1 MGNCNNCYSNLI
13 VTINY
18 LKSDLIK
25 KQRAFKIGL
34 ISIFL
39 VVFFLTLLL
48 NAIELCSCIFIKL
61 SEEQTGEIDLIF
73 TPYLSSR
80 SVANQKSGFDSFFYN
95 KTQENRNQTFSF
107 DNLNFLN
114 FYDVEKKLENLS
126 YIEGVAPRW
135 IISGHAKKVEDGDNA
150 DFRTNIFILES
161 TKENNIGIGRELYLP
176 ELKENECY
184 VSTTLSDALKLGI
197 GDQLEM
203 KISLSELLQAYSS
216 GEQGS
221 EEDEDE
227 PINKNQQK
235 YQRRDNNHN
244 HYHRHKSPYI
254 IKRFNGI
261 LKDENDTNE
270 ENLFNGSDIFNIT
283 EFFTNFYFNP
293 ENDDKMFK
301 DKNYKTMKKFLIK
314 SNPIKQILDNYIKKY
329 INKNINSQINKIIKN
344 INQILPYKFNISDLV
359 NFSIK
364 KSHLTNP
371 ILRQSPYIKS
381 LTNILFPEEFKEN
394 KNQKKSKPNQ
404 KKEDII
410 AQNIIN
416 SIIRQ
421 VFIYNKTTDLIH
433 INQNII
439 NMLKT
444 GKVPLSFNYDID
456 YESILNQIDPSSI
469 FDNITQFIN
478 FKLNLTIR
486 ETIKSTGGKWPSA
499 SGNVIAMDSKHVTKY
514 LYSNAERIVDE
525 IVKALDIEQMR
536 DFIWN
541 YINNYLTGFDINNYA
556 LTVNAIFKDKFDI
569 YKKDQK
575 SMRHYISDIAGQI
588 TTLLGE
594 NYQVNIQAP
603 IYQIMSTVEVAK
615 LFLQDIFIGIM
626 FFLWILCVL
635 LVYSL
640 MLGNVDERTYEFGM
654 MRSLGFKKNNLIS
667 LIILQGFIFAVP
679 GTILGL
685 TTAYIANNFVAFLFN
700 WYSALVMPF
709 FLSTFNII
717 FGIFVGLSIPLIS
730 SYFPIKKSLEDNLR
744 ETLAIF
750 NKKIGDIVVSIIK
763 LENLGVSPTTLIA
776 AITLIVI
783 GLLTYY
789 LAPMS
794 FLLLNSQL
802 FLFIMIAILITMLLG
817 LIILTQLIVPY
828 LQKFI
833 LKIIM
838 LISCKDRN
846 LHLIVLKNLE
856 GHKRRDQ
863 QVSIMFM
870 VALGFVIFSGCTLNL
885 VVDFVEVLAKGL
897 IGGDFSVY
905 VTDRNAI
912 NITLNEIGI
921 NNYLNN
927 IKKNYPDLIQN
938 HAYASWTLNELIATD
953 SYYLRSRIASL
964 SGYPIM
970 NRNVR
975 SLDKNFLDSTYT
987 SLYTLSEY
995 DKKLNISR
1003 IRNNLIDIN
1012 KMLYENPNIPYLLE
1026 GKNDS
1031 FIFPQSNNRR
1041 IPNLISDF
1049 QLSLFAAEG
1058 IRKLAAIGVENPAQL
1073 AFTNIN
1079 PHSIPG
1085 KVIGMVSKLPGVATY
1100 SSYSSISRR
1109 SEVYISMDQMR
1120 KLIDI
1125 ERQIYMIDIGNVTN
1139 KTVDGVRKR
1148 QMILKYND
1156 NASKEL
1162 KDMVFFAMNNYIG
1175 GLNCFTI
1182 QLDDVIEISQ
1192 KVKKIIGYIFLVLGI
1207 IALVLS
1213 FFLIWTSFYSNIR
1226 ENIAEYGIMR
1236 SIGVTKAQSVRIY
1249 LYEAA
1254 TIILTSIVIGTFI
1267 GIVISSSL
1275 ILQFDVFLELPFVF
1289 NFPYELYFILI
1300 TIGLGLGLLG
1310 SYYPTYAV
1318 NTLSLVKIMKGF
1330 NE

>member
-1 MGNCNNCYSNLI
+1 MGNCNICYSNLT
-13 VTINY
+13 VTLNY

-48 NAIELCSCIFIKL
+48 NAIQLCSCIFIKL
-61 SEEQTGEIDLIF
+61 SEEQSGEIDLIF
-73 TPYLSSR
+73 TPYLASR
-80 SVANQKSGFDSFFYN
+80 SVTNQKSGFDSFFYN
-95 KTQENRNQTFSF
+95 KTSEKRNQTFSL

-114 FYDVEKKLENLS
+114 FYDVEKKLQNLS
-126 YIEGVAPRW
+126 FIEGVAPRW
-135 IISGHAKKVEDGDNA
+135 IITGHAKKIDKSDNS
-150 DFRTNIFILES
+150 DFRANIFILES
-161 TKENNIGIGRELYLP
+161 TIENNIGIGRELYLP

-184 VSTTLSDALKLGI
+184 ISTTLSDALKLGI

-203 KISLSELLQAYSS
+203 RISLSELLQAYSA
-216 GEQGS
+216 GDQGS
-221 EEDEDE
+221 GEDEDE
-227 PINKNQQK
+227 SEPQNLGQE
-235 YQRRDNNHN
+235 RRDDRSH
-244 HYHRHKSPYI
+244 HYHRRHRP
-254 IKRFNGI
+254 IKNNEFLGN
-261 LKDENDTNE
+261 LKDEQDMSE
-270 ENLFNGSDIFNIT
+270 LYLMSEDIMNIS
-283 EFFTNFYFNP
+283 EFYPHLNYDS
-293 ENDDKMFK
+293 ENDDKMFQN
-301 DKNYKTMKKFLIK
+301 KNYKMFKKAILN
-314 SNPIKQILDNYIKKY
+314 SNPIKEIFENYIQKY
-329 INKNINSQINKIIKN
+329 INQNINRQINTVLQNMNKFLPFS
-344 INQILPYKFNISDLV
+344 INMSELENL
-359 NFSIK
+359 SIK

-371 ILRQSPYIKS
+371 LLQQAPYIKT
-381 LTNILFPEEFKEN
+381 LTKILFPEEYSQEN
-394 KNQKKSKPNQ
+394 TQKNSKTKA
-404 KKEDII
+404 KKEDIF

-416 SIIRQ
+416 SIFRQ
-421 VFIYNKTTDLIH
+421 VFIYNETTDLIY
-433 INQNII
+433 IDKDIL

-444 GKVPLSFNYDID
+444 GNIPPYFKYDID
-456 YESILNQIDPSSI
+456 YDSILEQIDPGPI
-469 FDNITQFIN
+469 FDNITKFLN

-486 ETIKSTGGKWPSA
+486 EKVKSTGGKWPSA
-499 SGNVIAMDSKHVTKY
+499 SGNVIAMDSKHIKSY
-514 LYSNAERIVDE
+514 LYLNAERIVDE
-525 IVKALDIEQMR
+525 IVKTLHIEPMR
-536 DFIWN
+536 EIIWN
-541 YINNYLTGFDINNYA
+541 YIDGYLKGFDINYYA
-556 LTVNAIFKDKFDI
+556 LTINAIFKDKFDI

-575 SMRHYISDIAGQI
+575 SMRHYISNIAGEI
-588 TTLLGE
+588 TSLLGE
-594 NYQVNIQAP
+594 DYQINIQAP
-603 IYQIMSTVEVAK
+603 IYSIMSTVEVAK

-654 MRSLGFKKNNLIS
+654 MRSLGFKKNNLIL

-685 TTAYIANNFVAFLFN
+685 TTSYIANNFVAFLFN
-700 WYSALVMPF
+700 WYTALVMPF

-717 FGIFVGLSIPLIS
+717 FGIVVGLSIPLIS

-744 ETLAIF
+744 ETLSIF

-794 FLLLNSQL
+794 FLLLDSQL

-817 LIILTQLIVPY
+817 LIILTQLLVPY
-828 LQKFI
+828 LQKLI
-833 LKIIM
+833 LRIIM
-838 LISCKDRN
+838 FISWKDRN
-846 LHLIVLKNLE
+846 LHLIVVKNLE

-885 VVDFVEVLAKGL
+885 VVDFAETLSKGL

-905 VTDRNAI
+905 VTNGNAI
-912 NITLNEIGI
+912 NLTLNEVGI
-921 NNYLNN
+921 KNYLNN
-927 IKKNYPDLIQN
+927 IQKTYPDLIQN
-938 HAYASWTLNELIATD
+938 HTFVSWMNNDLLWTENI
-953 SYYLRSRIASL
+953 RINSRIASL

-970 NRNVR
+970 GRRVKAV
-975 SLDKNFLDSTYT
+975 DKSFLDSTYN
-987 SLYTLSEY
+987 SLYTLTEY
-995 DKKLNISR
+995 DKTLNISR
-1003 IRNNLIDIN
+1003 TRENLVDIN
-1012 KMLYENPNIPYLLE
+1012 KMLYDNPNIPYMLE
-1026 GKNDS
+1026 GNNDS
-1031 FIFPQSNNRR
+1031 FIYPQNSNRR
-1041 IPNLISDF
+1041 ILNLLSDF
-1049 QLSLFAAEG
+1049 QLNVFASEG
-1058 IRKLAAIGVENPAQL
+1058 IRKLAAIGVDNPARL
-1073 AFTNIN
+1073 SYTSPN
-1079 PHSIPG
+1079 PHSIPIR
-1085 KVIGMVSKLPGVATY
+1085 VIGMVSKLPGVASY
-1100 SSYSSISRR
+1100 SSYSTLSRN
-1109 SEVYISMDQMR
+1109 SEVYISMDQM
-1120 KLIDI
+1120 KKYIDI
-1125 ERQIYMIDIGNVTN
+1125 ERQIYNLDIGNVTN
-1139 KTVDGVRKR
+1139 KTVNGIRKR
-1148 QMILKYND
+1148 QMILKYQD

-1182 QLDDVIEISQ
+1182 QLDDVIDISQ
-1192 KVKKIIGYIFLVLGI
+1192 KVKNIIGYIFLVLGI

-1236 SIGVTKAQSVRIY
+1236 SIGITKAQSIRIY

-1254 TIILTSIVIGTFI
+1254 TIILCSIIIGTFI
-1267 GIVISSSL
+1267 GVVISTSL

-1300 TIGLGLGLLG
+1300 TVGLGLGLLG

>member
-1 MGNCNNCYSNLI
+1 MGNCNICYSNLT
-13 VTINY
+13 VTLNY

-48 NAIELCSCIFIKL
+48 NAIQLCSCIFIKL
-61 SEEQTGEIDLIF
+61 SEEQSGEIDLIF
-73 TPYLSSR
+73 TPYLASR
-80 SVANQKSGFDSFFYN
+80 SVTNQKSGFDSFFYN
-95 KTQENRNQTFSF
+95 KTSEKRNQTFSL

-114 FYDVEKKLENLS
+114 FYDVEKKLQNLS
-126 YIEGVAPRW
+126 FIEGVAPRW
-135 IISGHAKKVEDGDNA
+135 IITGHAKKIDKSDNS
-150 DFRTNIFILES
+150 DFRANIFILES
-161 TKENNIGIGRELYLP
+161 TIENNIGIGRELYLP

-184 VSTTLSDALKLGI
+184 ISTTLSDALKLGI

-203 KISLSELLQAYSS
+203 RISLSELLQAYSA
-216 GEQGS
+216 GDQGS
-221 EEDEDE
+221 GEDEDE
-227 PINKNQQK
+227 SEPQNLGQE
-235 YQRRDNNHN
+235 RRDDRSH
-244 HYHRHKSPYI
+244 HYHRRHRP
-254 IKRFNGI
+254 IKNNEFLGN
-261 LKDENDTNE
+261 LKDEQDMSE
-270 ENLFNGSDIFNIT
+270 LNLMSDGIMNIS
-283 EFFTNFYFNP
+283 EFYPHLNYDS
-293 ENDDKMFK
+293 ENDDKMFQN
-301 DKNYKTMKKFLIK
+301 KNYKMFKKAILN
-314 SNPIKQILDNYIKKY
+314 SNPIKEIFENYIQKY
-329 INKNINSQINKIIKN
+329 INQNINRQISNVLQNMNKFLPFS
-344 INQILPYKFNISDLV
+344 INMSELENL
-359 NFSIK
+359 SIK

-371 ILRQSPYIKS
+371 LLQQAPYIKT
-381 LTNILFPEEFKEN
+381 LTKILFPEEYSEKNTQKTSKTKE
-394 KNQKKSKPNQ
+394 
-404 KKEDII
+404 KKEDIF
-410 AQNIIN
+410 AQNVIN

-421 VFIYNKTTDLIH
+421 VFIYNETTDLIY
-433 INQNII
+433 IDKDIL

-444 GKVPLSFNYDID
+444 GNIPPYFKYDID
-456 YESILNQIDPSSI
+456 YDSILEQIDPGPI
-469 FDNITQFIN
+469 FDNITKFLN

-486 ETIKSTGGKWPSA
+486 EKVKSTGGKWPSA
-499 SGNVIAMDSKHVTKY
+499 SGNVIAMDSKHIKSY
-514 LYSNAERIVDE
+514 LYLNAERIVDD
-525 IVKALDIEQMR
+525 IVKTLHIEPMR
-536 DFIWN
+536 EIIWN
-541 YINNYLTGFDINNYA
+541 YIDGYLKGFDINYYA
-556 LTVNAIFKDKFDI
+556 LTINAIFKDKFDI

-575 SMRHYISDIAGQI
+575 SMRHYISNIAGEI
-588 TTLLGE
+588 TSLLGE
-594 NYQVNIQAP
+594 DYQINIQAP
-603 IYQIMSTVEVAK
+603 IYSIMSTVEVAK

-654 MRSLGFKKNNLIS
+654 MRSLGFKKNNLIL

-685 TTAYIANNFVAFLFN
+685 TTSYIANNFVAFLFN
-700 WYSALVMPF
+700 WYTALVMPF

-717 FGIFVGLSIPLIS
+717 FGIVVGLSIPLIS

-744 ETLAIF
+744 ETLSIF

-794 FLLLNSQL
+794 FLLLDSQL

-817 LIILTQLIVPY
+817 LIILTQLLVPY
-828 LQKFI
+828 LQKLI
-833 LKIIM
+833 LRIIM
-838 LISCKDRN
+838 FISWKDRN
-846 LHLIVLKNLE
+846 LHLIVVKNLE

-885 VVDFVEVLAKGL
+885 VVDFAETLSKGL

-905 VTDRNAI
+905 VTNGNAI
-912 NITLNEIGI
+912 NLTLNEVGI
-921 NNYLNN
+921 KNYLNN
-927 IKKNYPDLIQN
+927 IQKTYPDLIQN
-938 HAYASWTLNELIATD
+938 HTFVSWMNNDLLWTENI
-953 SYYLRSRIASL
+953 RINSRIASL

-970 NRNVR
+970 GRRVKAV
-975 SLDKNFLDSTYT
+975 DKSFLDSTYN
-987 SLYTLSEY
+987 SLYTLTEY
-995 DKKLNISR
+995 DKTLNISR
-1003 IRNNLIDIN
+1003 TRENLVDIN
-1012 KMLYENPNIPYLLE
+1012 KMLYDNPNIPYMLE
-1026 GKNDS
+1026 GNNDS
-1031 FIFPQSNNRR
+1031 FIYPQNSNRR
-1041 IPNLISDF
+1041 ILNLLSDF
-1049 QLSLFAAEG
+1049 QLNVFASEG
-1058 IRKLAAIGVENPAQL
+1058 IRKLAAIGVDNPARL
-1073 AFTNIN
+1073 SYTSPN
-1079 PHSIPG
+1079 PHSIPIR
-1085 KVIGMVSKLPGVATY
+1085 VIGMVSKLPGVASY
-1100 SSYSSISRR
+1100 SSYSTLSRN
-1109 SEVYISMDQMR
+1109 SEVYISMDQM
-1120 KLIDI
+1120 KKYIDI
-1125 ERQIYMIDIGNVTN
+1125 ERQIYNLDIGNVTN
-1139 KTVDGVRKR
+1139 KTVNGIRKR
-1148 QMILKYND
+1148 QMILKYQD

-1182 QLDDVIEISQ
+1182 QLDDVIDISQ
-1192 KVKKIIGYIFLVLGI
+1192 KVKNIIGYIFLVLGI

-1236 SIGVTKAQSVRIY
+1236 SIGITKAQSIRIY

-1254 TIILTSIVIGTFI
+1254 TIILCSIIIGTFI
-1267 GIVISSSL
+1267 GVVISTSL

-1300 TIGLGLGLLG
+1300 TVGLGLGLLG

>member
-1 MGNCNNCYSNLI
+1 MGNCNICYSNLT
-13 VTINY
+13 VTLNY

-48 NAIELCSCIFIKL
+48 NAIQLCSCIFIKL
-61 SEEQTGEIDLIF
+61 SEEQSGEIDLIF
-73 TPYLSSR
+73 TPYLASR
-80 SVANQKSGFDSFFYN
+80 SVTNQKSGFDSFFYN
-95 KTQENRNQTFSF
+95 KTSEKRNQTFSL

-114 FYDVEKKLENLS
+114 FYDVEKKLQNLS
-126 YIEGVAPRW
+126 FIEGVAPRW
-135 IISGHAKKVEDGDNA
+135 IITGHAKKIDKSDNS
-150 DFRTNIFILES
+150 DFRANIFILES
-161 TKENNIGIGRELYLP
+161 TIENNIGIGRELYLP

-184 VSTTLSDALKLGI
+184 ISTTLSDALKLGI

-203 KISLSELLQAYSS
+203 RISLSELLQAYSA
-216 GEQGS
+216 GDQGS
-221 EEDEDE
+221 GEDEDE
-227 PINKNQQK
+227 SEPQNLGQE
-235 YQRRDNNHN
+235 RRDDRSH
-244 HYHRHKSPYI
+244 HYHRRHRPIKSNE
-254 IKRFNGI
+254 FLGN
-261 LKDENDTNE
+261 LKDEQDMSE
-270 ENLFNGSDIFNIT
+270 LYLMSEDIMNIS
-283 EFFTNFYFNP
+283 EFYPHLNYDS
-293 ENDDKMFK
+293 ENDDKMFQN
-301 DKNYKTMKKFLIK
+301 KNYKMFKKAILN
-314 SNPIKQILDNYIKKY
+314 SNPIKEIFENYIQKY
-329 INKNINSQINKIIKN
+329 INQNINRQINTVLQNMNKFLPFS
-344 INQILPYKFNISDLV
+344 INMSELENL
-359 NFSIK
+359 SIK

-371 ILRQSPYIKS
+371 LLQQGPYIKT
-381 LTNILFPEEFKEN
+381 LTKILFPEEYSQEN
-394 KNQKKSKPNQ
+394 TQKNSKTKA
-404 KKEDII
+404 KKEDIF

-416 SIIRQ
+416 SIFRQ
-421 VFIYNKTTDLIH
+421 VFIYNETTDLIY
-433 INQNII
+433 IDKDIL

-444 GKVPLSFNYDID
+444 GNIPPYFKYDID
-456 YESILNQIDPSSI
+456 YDSILEQIDPGPI
-469 FDNITQFIN
+469 FDNITKFLN

-486 ETIKSTGGKWPSA
+486 EKVKSTGGKWPSA
-499 SGNVIAMDSKHVTKY
+499 SGNVIAMDSKHIKSY
-514 LYSNAERIVDE
+514 LYLNAERIVDE
-525 IVKALDIEQMR
+525 IVKTLHIEPMR
-536 DFIWN
+536 EIIWN
-541 YINNYLTGFDINNYA
+541 YIDGYLKGFDINYYA
-556 LTVNAIFKDKFDI
+556 LTINAIFKDKFDI

-575 SMRHYISDIAGQI
+575 SMRHYISNIAGEI
-588 TTLLGE
+588 TSLLGE
-594 NYQVNIQAP
+594 DYQINIQAP
-603 IYQIMSTVEVAK
+603 IYSIMSTVEVAK

-654 MRSLGFKKNNLIS
+654 MRSLGFKKNNLIL

-685 TTAYIANNFVAFLFN
+685 TTSYIANNFVAFLFN
-700 WYSALVMPF
+700 WYTALVMPF

-717 FGIFVGLSIPLIS
+717 FGIVVGLSIPLIS

-744 ETLAIF
+744 ETLSIF

-776 AITLIVI
+776 AVTLIVI

-794 FLLLNSQL
+794 FLLLDSQL

-817 LIILTQLIVPY
+817 LIILTQLLVPY
-828 LQKFI
+828 LQKLI
-833 LKIIM
+833 LRIIM
-838 LISCKDRN
+838 FISWKDRN
-846 LHLIVLKNLE
+846 LHLIVVKNLE

-885 VVDFVEVLAKGL
+885 VVDFAETLSKGL

-905 VTDRNAI
+905 VTNGNAI
-912 NITLNEIGI
+912 NLTLNEVGI
-921 NNYLNN
+921 KNYLNN
-927 IKKNYPDLIQN
+927 IQKTYPDLIQN
-938 HAYASWTLNELIATD
+938 HTFVSWMNNDLLWTENI
-953 SYYLRSRIASL
+953 RINSRIASL

-970 NRNVR
+970 GRRVKAV
-975 SLDKNFLDSTYT
+975 DKSFLDSTYN
-987 SLYTLSEY
+987 SLYTLTEY
-995 DKKLNISR
+995 DKTLNISR
-1003 IRNNLIDIN
+1003 TRENLVDIN
-1012 KMLYENPNIPYLLE
+1012 KMLYDNPNIPYMLE
-1026 GKNDS
+1026 GNNDS
-1031 FIFPQSNNRR
+1031 FIYPQNSNRR
-1041 IPNLISDF
+1041 ILNLLSDF
-1049 QLSLFAAEG
+1049 QLNVFASEG
-1058 IRKLAAIGVENPAQL
+1058 IRKLAAIGVDNPARL
-1073 AFTNIN
+1073 SYTSPN
-1079 PHSIPG
+1079 PHSIPMR
-1085 KVIGMVSKLPGVATY
+1085 VIGMVSKLPGVASY
-1100 SSYSSISRR
+1100 SSYSTLSRN
-1109 SEVYISMDQMR
+1109 SEVYISMDQM
-1120 KLIDI
+1120 KKYIDI
-1125 ERQIYMIDIGNVTN
+1125 ERQIYNLDIGNVTN
-1139 KTVDGVRKR
+1139 KTVNGIRKR
-1148 QMILKYND
+1148 QMILKYQD

-1182 QLDDVIEISQ
+1182 QLDDVIDISQ
-1192 KVKKIIGYIFLVLGI
+1192 KVKNIIGYIFLVLGI

-1236 SIGVTKAQSVRIY
+1236 SIGITKAQSIRIY

-1254 TIILTSIVIGTFI
+1254 TIILCSIIIGTFI
-1267 GIVISSSL
+1267 GVVISTSL

-1300 TIGLGLGLLG
+1300 TVGLGLGLLG